1 MYENQIDIPKTPN
14 TAKSANSDAG
24 DTFMSNFFANDEN
37 NLQHTLEINENLKKK
52 EIENEFNDFWK
63 TILEEMFKKESTSTV
78 QFWRKNSIKFPHM
91 SKLAL
96 LLLTIQSS
104 SAFIERFFSVCGVV
118 CKPRASNMKDD
129 LIIKR
134 SMLKVNIK
142 ILDSLKIEE
151 N

>member
-14 TAKSANSDAG
+14 TAKSANSDVG
-24 DTFMSNFFANDEN
+24 DTFMRNFFANDEN

-52 EIENEFNDFWK
+52 EIENEINDFRK

-96 LLLTIQSS
+96 LLSTIQSL

-118 CKPRASNMKDD
+118 
-129 LIIKR
+129 
-134 SMLKVNIK
+134 
-142 ILDSLKIEE
+142 
-151 N
+151 